1 VIDIVLIL
9 LILLLSFKGYF
20 NGFIRE
26 LVGFIGLIGGIFV
39 ASRAAG
45 PVGRILH
52 DTIQM
57 GNMGLM
63 KLLAFL
69 LVLGVIWGG
78 SSFVATIFTALKAA
92 PHSTLSRLL
101 GMGVGGLKYFLI
113 FSLISASLLGNALV
127 RDNFAPQLRS
137 SRLLPTFSRVGASLI
152 NLTPFRLT
160 DEKTSQ
166 KNPKITQKKKPK
178 KKPNKKQG
186 GKHG

>member
-1 VIDIVLIL
+1 MIDIVLIL
-9 LILLLSFKGYF
+9 LILLLSLKGYF

-39 ASRAAG
+39 ASRAAE
-45 PVGRILH
+45 PVGHILR

-57 GNMGLM
+57 GNIELM

-78 SSFVATIFTALKAA
+78 SSFVATLFTTLKAA
-92 PHSTLSRLL
+92 PHSTLTRLL
-101 GMGVGGLKYFLI
+101 GMGVGGFKYMLI
-113 FSLISASLLGNALV
+113 FSLISASLLGNAMV

-152 NLTPFRLT
+152 NLAPFHLIT
-160 DEKTSQ
+160 EKKPQ
-166 KNPKITQKKKPK
+166 INLKKKPR
-178 KKPNKKQG
+178 KKPDGKQG
-186 GKHG
+186 SKNG

>member
-1 VIDIVLIL
+1 MIDIVLIL
-9 LILLLSFKGYF
+9 LILLLSLKGYF

-26 LVGFIGLIGGIFV
+26 LVGFVGLIGGIFV
-39 ASRAAG
+39 ASRAAE
-45 PVGRILH
+45 PVGHVLH

-92 PHSTLSRLL
+92 PHSTLSRAL
-101 GMGVGGLKYFLI
+101 GMGVGGLKYFLV

-127 RDNFAPQLRS
+127 RDNFASQVHS
-137 SRLLPTFSRVGASLI
+137 SRLLPTLSRVGAALI
-152 NLTPFRLT
+152 NLAPFTLT
-160 DEKTSQ
+160 DEK
-166 KNPKITQKKKPK
+166 KPH
-178 KKPNKKQG
+178 KKQKE
-186 GKHG
+186 KHG

>member
-1 VIDIVLIL
+1 MIDIVLIV
-9 LILLLSFKGYF
+9 LILLLSLKGYF

-26 LVGFIGLIGGIFV
+26 LVGFVGLIGGIFV
-39 ASRAAG
+39 ASRAAE
-45 PVGRILH
+45 PVGKVLH

-78 SSFVATIFTALKAA
+78 SSFVATIFTSLKAA
-92 PHSTLSRLL
+92 PHSTLSRVL

-127 RDNFAPQLRS
+127 RDNFASQLRS

-152 NLTPFRLT
+152 NLAPFSLT
-160 DEKTSQ
+160 NEKQ
-166 KNPKITQKKKPK
+166 PQ
-178 KKPNKKQG
+178 KKQG